1 MKPSR
6 KFLDQASAET
16 GYQPAILE
24 KVVKLGDL
32 AKDISRHPLLKDS
45 LALKGGTAL
54 NLGFGPPSR
63 LSVDLDFN
71 YIAHLERNAM
81 LEDRPKIEAALCKLA
96 EKKGF
101 RVQQSADAFAGRKIY
116 CTYQS
121 IYGPIDRVEVDINY
135 LFRLTLSNPLKR
147 ELWQPGE
154 ISFPKIL
161 VVSKEELII
170 GKLLASIDRAAIR
183 DIWDVGRLPL
193 ITPDIID
200 SKVFR
205 AYFIALSVIL
215 PHPLNEYSVDR
226 IKKKISTRAVEN
238 DLIPM
243 LSRHNKASV
252 AEIVDQA
259 FKVLDS
265 ILLLEDHELEYITR
279 VHKGD
284 LELSLLFP
292 KDKTITSRLA
302 KHPVLAWKI
311 QNVKSHIAMED

>member
-1 MKPSR
+1 MQPSR
-6 KFLDQASAET
+6 KFLDQASADT

-32 AKDISRHPLLKDS
+32 AQDISRHPLLKDS

-71 YIAHLERNAM
+71 YIAQLEREFM
-81 LEDRPKIEAALCKLA
+81 LEDRPKLESALCELA

-101 RVQQSADAFAGRKIY
+101 RVQQSADAFAGRKIF

-121 IYGPIDRVEVDINY
+121 IYGPTDRVEVDLNY
-135 LFRLTLSNPLKR
+135 LFRLPLSSPSKR

-154 ISFPKIL
+154 LRFPKIL
-161 VVSKEELII
+161 MVSKVELII
-170 GKLLASIDRAAIR
+170 GKLLASIDRAAVR

-193 ITPDIID
+193 IAPEIID

-205 AYFIALSVIL
+205 SYFIALSVIL
-215 PHPLNEYSVDR
+215 PRPLNEYSLDR
-226 IKKKISTRAVEN
+226 IKKKVSTRAVEN
-238 DLIPM
+238 DLLPM
-243 LSRHNKASV
+243 LSRDNQASV
-252 AEIVDQA
+252 TEIVNQA
-259 FKVLDS
+259 FIVLDS
-265 ILLLEDHELEYITR
+265 ILVLEDHELEYITR

-284 LELSLLFP
+284 LELNLLFP
-292 KDKTITSRLA
+292 QDKDISTRMGR
-302 KHPVLAWKI
+302 HPALAWKL
-311 QNVKSHIAMED
+311 QNVNSQIDR